1 MADKKTDGEELHTFH
16 PVLTDEQYQKAQQ
29 KARDRVDK
37 ERIEAAMK
45 EIEEKAYTAE
55 QRALGISKSDLKD
68 DLVSITIDLVD
79 PDINSCLVINFKQW
93 WHGQTYHN
101 VPRHVADYI
110 QMQAFNLAK
119 YTSREIEG
127 KKDREFYRKKRNIT
141 LGPTGDI
148 IAGSAPQRVAS

>member
-45 EIEEKAYTAE
+45 EIEEKTYTDE

-110 QMQAFNLAK
+110 QMQA
-119 YTSREIEG
+119 
-127 KKDREFYRKKRNIT
+127 
-141 LGPTGDI
+141 
-148 IAGSAPQRVAS
+148 